1 MSDTV
6 RVAVCDDH
14 QVVIEGLKL
23 ILTENKG
30 VEIVGMFQDPYELI
44 GFLNHE
50 QNQADVV
57 ITDAHLGNNL
67 NGIDLLSKVNQ
78 FERFRWILFSSY
90 VDKYLAFQ
98 AEKAGFQACLSK
110 EVPSHVLISLI
121 GNITQDRFVC
131 YPPFAGDDQAK
142 KRIENL
148 HNAIDSLTKRERQVM
163 DILMQGLNS
172 KECAERLH
180 ISIFTFE
187 THKKNIFRKLDINS
201 TSELMRIAMDFKFV

>member
-1 MSDTV
+1 
-6 RVAVCDDH
+6 
-14 QVVIEGLKL
+14 
-23 ILTENKG
+23 
-30 VEIVGMFQDPYELI
+30 
-44 GFLNHE
+44 
-50 QNQADVV
+50 
-57 ITDAHLGNNL
+57 LGNNL